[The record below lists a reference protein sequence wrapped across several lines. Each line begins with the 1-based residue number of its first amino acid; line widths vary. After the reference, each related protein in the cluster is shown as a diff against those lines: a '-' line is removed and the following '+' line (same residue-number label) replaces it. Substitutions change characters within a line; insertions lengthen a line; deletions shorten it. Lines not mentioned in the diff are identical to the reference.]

1 MKQNGGKRIPNV
13 YWYLLVMGIFLL
25 GISSMLPLIQS
36 YRIIAQ
42 MRMDTWA
49 GMAGDFRARV
59 LFQHGDYRLLE
70 IQPVAEIDTN
80 QLAGTF
86 TGKKEGS
93 FEIWTRPVYISTNF
107 SILNWL
113 AKDTGDQSYVES
125 FNRRM
130 KLQWDEKQTNVTADT
145 ESRTSRN

>member
-1 MKQNGGKRIPNV
+1 
-13 YWYLLVMGIFLL
+13 
-25 GISSMLPLIQS
+25 
-36 YRIIAQ
+36 
-42 MRMDTWA
+42 MDTWA

>member
-1 MKQNGGKRIPNV
+1 MKQNGGKRIPSV

-25 GISSMLPLIQS
+25 GVSSMLPLIQS
-36 YRIIAQ
+36 YRIITQ

-49 GMAGDFRARV
+49 GLAGDFRARV

-80 QLAGTF
+80 QLAGKF
-86 TGKKEGS
+86 TGRKEGF